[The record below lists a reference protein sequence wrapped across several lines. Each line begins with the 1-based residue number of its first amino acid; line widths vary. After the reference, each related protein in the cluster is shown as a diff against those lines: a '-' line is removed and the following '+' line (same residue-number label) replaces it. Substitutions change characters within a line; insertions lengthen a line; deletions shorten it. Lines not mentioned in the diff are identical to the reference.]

1 MTTSPEK
8 NFSNVFKVGTFD
20 QIRYSVFVDPLS
32 RPLKIL
38 LAEWSLRQ
46 KLRTSLVAYH
56 NKELW
61 TFSLNEE
68 TNPAVPDGCFGL
80 KEISTGSFLPST
92 LTISDSTSP
101 QAFPAAYVPLMLAFN
116 SLVSRHLTADYD
128 YIPIGSVLLSP
139 TQALLHY
146 SLRLMS
152 SGTLLLLPRYQYT
165 TLYRI
170 SSAKAEP
177 DGDTKL
183 VLAPNGI
190 HASFVGKATELPV
203 DASAIMA
210 NIHMSCG
217 YRVLNEES
225 WCNVRLDGSPAT
237 YCWPSELCFTLPP
250 WKSSR
255 DASDLEWF
263 RIANPL
269 DEVEDFVMS
278 FSRRIPSTDSSPSG
292 FSQKDG
298 VASVAAAQ
306 KKNAAAVYP
315 TPPDP
320 AQIQNR
326 PPATPKEV
334 DADNAEYPLSSK
346 WNVVGDGDQ
355 GIGQGVVAE
364 DDDGLLLGD
373 AEVTEADFNFF
384 DDDHNSTLFGDNSDN
399 EMEMADH
406 TDFLNHDMNTFNLDH
421 IMEATTEEVAMYQQG
436 AQAVSGSTDAGP
448 VQSKPEPSTI
458 ITPPLSPL
466 KVIAPTN
473 NTTITPLKRKSI
485 FAPLTFQPNVVD
497 SVDTK
502 YSLGGRF
509 YVPEERSDSSE
520 SEDESGYGGGMNHDY
535 QDSKLPR
542 RADGGFDDKHE
553 GSILD
558 SRRGRDKPGEDFS
571 SDTYVARQPWWTLL
585 SNSTASGDGH
595 LLFGDVRSYPSR
607 SRQQPFLQKY
617 GDDSFGDVE
626 NILQTLCEF
635 VVWDN
640 SLLDCYVPPVET
652 RRVCGP
658 DVVNVLRTI
667 FGQVQPLSLQEYALV
682 TDESNS
688 MSAANDIQ
696 SLPDKVEES
705 AGGDALPDFML
716 QGDIFNMELANV
728 SVSSSMMTLDDSSI
742 IARATKPIFY
752 IDPPHFS
759 FMRMNSVL
767 EVLPPALRFWQIF
780 GFAPQSGRKDV
791 VSFIVYPGSDGMTS
805 AASSFLERLKPVY
818 EGSNLGNFELGNAG
832 EFKNGLVP
840 VETSAR
846 TTEDAL
852 EDVRKTCVL
861 LGRVLTEF
869 VAPLPN
875 ILVLV
880 ATPFSHPSSLL
891 HLSQSAV
898 QLRQE
903 YVERQGLSLY
913 ENGAGRNVVIQLVP
927 AEFFAGKNMLVVPAQ
942 HKLVKFALMLYDKC
956 RPQQSSSEDTPP
968 SENHYPAYTLARR
981 NPARIDFRTRASPA
995 TSLFVENMYVHI
1007 AYARSRDRR
1016 FVSVAW
1022 ADQYGELALVKTFLL
1037 VRRDGARPRS
1047 WEDVCGEIWER
1058 TLGLLPRVGMDWRL
1072 VFAKVGTMD
1081 QDELEVWT
1089 NLASHA
1095 TRNVTATFVCVDT
1108 NPNLSVVESTL
1119 DEQVR
1124 ANVMYST
1131 PDTTPQ
1137 RQQHDSPATAMTAT
1151 VDASSANNNN
1161 NSSTTPVPA
1170 ESAGTPAAAGTTPTS
1185 GGIVYTGSAAASGTN
1200 VAAATTAVDQDA
1212 ILVDVKDETYGVVMS
1227 HKLMLDPFDL
1237 FSVRF
1242 SLASGYLVKPGPS
1255 TAATAAVRQDKDN
1268 DDDEEEEDGSKLMSV
1283 FELSVLDSVTSS
1295 GSSGN
1300 NGNDDG
1306 GGGTTTNNNNNNNN
1320 NNNKIGGGQPAAA
1333 DGIVADLLRQYRGMA
1348 SYGAAG
1354 GIVDGRNGV
1363 LPWHVAAVEKMQRA
1377 LTFLL

>member
-20 QIRYSVFVDPLS
+20 QIRYCIFVDPLA

-61 TFSLNEE
+61 TFSLNEQ
-68 TNPAVPDGCFGL
+68 TNPAVPDSCFGL

-116 SLVSRHLTADYD
+116 GLVSRHLTTDYD
-128 YIPIGSVLLSP
+128 YVPIGGVLLSP

-146 SLRLMS
+146 SLRLLS
-152 SGTLLLLPRYQYT
+152 SGTLLLVPHYQHT

-170 SSAKAEP
+170 SSAESEP
-177 DGDTKL
+177 IVDSKL
-183 VLAPNGI
+183 ILAPNGI
-190 HASFVGKATELPV
+190 DVSFVGKATELPV

-210 NIHMSCG
+210 NIYLSCG
-217 YRVLNEES
+217 YRVLNERS
-225 WCNVRLDGSPAT
+225 WCNVRIGGSSTT
-237 YCWPSELCFTLPP
+237 YSWPSELCLTLPP
-250 WKSSR
+250 WKSSG

-263 RIANPL
+263 RIGDPL

-278 FSRRIPSTDSSPSG
+278 ISRRIPSTDSSPSG
-292 FSQKDG
+292 FSQKDAG
-298 VASVAAAQ
+298 GANVAAQ
-306 KKNAAAVYP
+306 KKNAASVYP

-320 AQIQNR
+320 AQIQPR
-326 PPATPKEV
+326 PPTTPRDV
-334 DADNAEYPLSSK
+334 DTDNGEYPLSSK

-355 GIGQGVVAE
+355 GIGQGGVAE
-364 DDDGLLLGD
+364 EDDGLLLGD
-373 AEVTEADFNFF
+373 AEEVTEADFNFF

-421 IMEATTEEVAMYQQG
+421 IMEATTDEVAIYQQG
-436 AQAVSGSTDAGP
+436 AQTVSGSTDASP
-448 VQSKPEPSTI
+448 VQSKQETSTI

-466 KVIAPTN
+466 KVIAP
-473 NTTITPLKRKSI
+473 IAPLKRKSV

-497 SVDTK
+497 ALDTK

-509 YVPEERSDSSE
+509 YVPAEKSDSSE
-520 SEDESGYGGGMNHDY
+520 SEDESENGSGIDHDH
-535 QDSKLPR
+535 QAAKVPR
-542 RADGGFDDKHE
+542 FARVDDKHD
-553 GSILD
+553 GSTLD
-558 SRRGRDKPGEDFS
+558 SRRGTDKPCENFS
-571 SDTYVARQPWWTLL
+571 SDAYAARQPWWTLL
-585 SNSTASGDGH
+585 SSASASWDGYLLSAIGSSPST
-595 LLFGDVRSYPSR
+595 LR
-607 SRQQPFLQKY
+607 QPFLQKN

-640 SLLDCYVPPVET
+640 SLLDCYVPPPES
-652 RRVCGP
+652 RGVCGS
-658 DVVNVLRTI
+658 DVVNVLRAI

-682 TDESNS
+682 SGGSS
-688 MSAANDIQ
+688 MAVSEIP

-705 AGGDALPDFML
+705 PGEALQDFML
-716 QGDIFNMELANV
+716 QGDIFNIGLANP
-728 SVSSSMMTLDDSSI
+728 SLSLSSSSAASSVTTLLDDSNI
-742 IARATKPIFY
+742 ISEPTKSVFHIE
-752 IDPPHFS
+752 PPHFS

-840 VETSAR
+840 VQSSAR

-861 LGRVLTEF
+861 LGRVLTKF
-869 VAPLPN
+869 VGDGLPN
-875 ILVLV
+875 ILVFV
-880 ATPFSHPSSLL
+880 ATPFSNPSSLL
-891 HLSQSAV
+891 HLSQSAF
-898 QLRQE
+898 QLKQE
-903 YVERQGLSLY
+903 YVERLGVSPSPSSY
-913 ENGAGRNVVIQLVP
+913 GTAGRNVVVQLVP
-927 AEFFAGKNMLVVPAQ
+927 AEFFAARNTLVVPAQ
-942 HKLVKFALMLYDKC
+942 YKLVKFALMLYDKC
-956 RPQQSSSEDTPP
+956 RPQQQSSEDTP

-981 NPARIDFRTRASPA
+981 TPSRIDFRVRPTPA
-995 TSLFVENMYVHI
+995 TGLFVENMYVHI

-1022 ADQYGELALVKTFLL
+1022 ADQYGELARVKIFPL
-1037 VRRDGARPRS
+1037 VRRRDGGRPPRS
-1047 WEDVCGEIWER
+1047 WEDICGEIWER
-1058 TLGLLPRVGMDWRL
+1058 TLGLLPRVGMEWRL

-1081 QDELEVWT
+1081 QDELDVWI

-1095 TRNVTATFVCVDT
+1095 TENVTATFVCVDT
-1108 NPNLSVVESTL
+1108 NPNLSVVDTTTTTAAAAGSS
-1119 DEQVR
+1119 DQGR
-1124 ANVMYST
+1124 PNVMYST
-1131 PDTTPQ
+1131 PVATPQ
-1137 RQQHDSPATAMTAT
+1137 RQHDSPTTSTTADGAG
-1151 VDASSANNNN
+1151 ANNNNSSYNNN
-1161 NSSTTPVPA
+1161 NSSTTPVPV
-1170 ESAGTPAAAGTTPTS
+1170 ETSGGTPAAGATPTS
-1185 GGIVYTGSAAASGTN
+1185 GGIGYTTSGGGGGGAA
-1200 VAAATTAVDQDA
+1200 VVDQDA
-1212 ILVDVKDETYGVVMS
+1212 VLVDVKDETYGVIMNHRLV
-1227 HKLMLDPFDL
+1227 LDPLDL

-1242 SLASGYLVKPGPS
+1242 SLATGYLVKPGPGS
-1255 TAATAAVRQDKDN
+1255 TTTTSTTTKTAAARAA
-1268 DDDEEEEDGSKLMSV
+1268 EDGTKLMSV
-1283 FELSVLDSVTSS
+1283 LELSLLHYSSSRTTGDSKKMTMAPAP
-1295 GSSGN
+1295 
-1300 NGNDDG
+1300 
-1306 GGGTTTNNNNNNNN
+1306 
-1320 NNNKIGGGQPAAA
+1320 PAAA
-1333 DGIVADLLRQYRGMA
+1333 DKIVADLLRQYRGLA
-1348 SYGAAG
+1348 CYGAAS
-1354 GIVDGRNGV
+1354 GIGDGRNGV
-1363 LPWHVAAVEKMQRA
+1363 LPWHVAAVEKMQRT
-1377 LTFLL
+1377 LGFLL